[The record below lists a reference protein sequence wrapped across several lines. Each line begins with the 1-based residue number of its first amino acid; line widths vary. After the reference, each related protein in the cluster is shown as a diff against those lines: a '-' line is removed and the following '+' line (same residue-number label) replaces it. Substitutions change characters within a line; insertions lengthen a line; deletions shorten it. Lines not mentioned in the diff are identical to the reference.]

1 MGFILN
7 LSQNTDKYAA
17 DRFHMVQY
25 QLVNRGI
32 HDEGVLKAMSEIPRH
47 LFVPELYR
55 HAAYDDCP
63 LPIGEGQTISQPY
76 MVAIMTQCLEL
87 KGDEKVLE
95 IGTGSGYQAA
105 ILGRL
110 ASHIY
115 TIERHSALAS
125 RAKTILKQAGYDNID
140 VIVGDGSLGLPDKAP
155 FHGIIVTACAPH
167 APKSLLDQLEIGGR
181 LILPIGNP
189 YHQILH
195 QMVNQ
200 EKRVEDRN
208 ILECAF
214 VPLIGEEGWNEE

>member
-1 MGFILN
+1 MHTP
-7 LSQNTDKYAA
+7 QNTDTYAA
-17 DRFHMVQY
+17 DRFQMVQY

-32 HDEGVLKAMSEIPRH
+32 QDERVLKAMLEVPRH
-47 LFVPELYR
+47 LFVPESYR

-87 KGDEKVLE
+87 KGKEKVLE

-105 ILGRL
+105 ILSRL
-110 ASHIY
+110 ASHVY
-115 TIERHSALAS
+115 TIERHEALAS

-140 VIVGDGSLGLPDKAP
+140 VIVGDGSLGLPGKAP
-155 FHGIIVTACAPH
+155 FHGIMVTACAPH
-167 APKSLLDQLEIGGR
+167 APKSLLDQLEMGGR
-181 LILPIGNP
+181 LIIPMGNP
-189 YHQILH
+189 YNQVLH
-195 QMVNQ
+195 QMVKR
-200 EKRVEDRN
+200 EKGVEDRN